1 MTLDKDNEV
10 AAQQDSSE
18 RDRLAR
24 ERTSMA
30 NERTF
35 LSYVRTSIMLFA
47 TGATIVKLFPS
58 SISYIIPGVILVGI
72 GFFALA
78 MGILRYRRMKRKIN
92 GNEQSATS

>member
-1 MTLDKDNEV
+1 MQGNKTVSNH
-10 AAQQDSSE
+10 DSAE

-35 LSYVRTSIMLFA
+35 LSYVRTGIMLFA

-58 SISYIIPGVILVGI
+58 SISYIVPGVMLAGT
-72 GFFALA
+72 GFFALVI
-78 MGILRYRRMKRKIN
+78 GILRYRRMKKRII
-92 GNEQSATS
+92 EE

>member
-1 MTLDKDNEV
+1 MTLDKGNEV

-47 TGATIVKLFPS
+47 SGATIVKLFPA
-58 SISYIIPGVILVGI
+58 SISHIALGVILVGFS
-72 GFFALA
+72 FFALTA
-78 MGILRYRRMKRKIN
+78 GVFRYRRMKRRIS
-92 GNEQSATS
+92 GE

>member
-1 MTLDKDNEV
+1 MTLYAGNDMTM
-10 AAQQDSSE
+10 QQDSSE

-47 TGATIVKLFPS
+47 TGATIVKLFPL
-58 SISYIIPGVILVGI
+58 SISYIIPGVILVGT

-78 MGILRYRRMKRKIN
+78 MGILRYRRMKKKIK
-92 GNEQSATS
+92 EK

>member
-1 MTLDKDNEV
+1 MIFDKGNKV

-24 ERTSMA
+24 ERTSLA

-47 TGATIVKLFPS
+47 TGATLVKLFPS
-58 SISYIIPGVILVGI
+58 SYLYIALGVVLVG
-72 GFFALA
+72 FSSFALIA
-78 MGILRYRRMKRKIN
+78 GVFRYRRMKRRI
-92 GNEQSATS
+92 